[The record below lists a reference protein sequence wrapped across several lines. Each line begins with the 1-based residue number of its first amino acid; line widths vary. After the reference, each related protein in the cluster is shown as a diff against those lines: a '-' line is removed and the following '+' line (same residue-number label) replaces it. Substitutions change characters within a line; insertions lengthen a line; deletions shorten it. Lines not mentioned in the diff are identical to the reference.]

1 MMKMNITAI
10 LLMIALMTIIGYI
23 LMTILI
29 NKNITNNLN
38 KVYSALFMAIIMMMA
53 TIITTEKIEKNYE
66 ILIILGIFSAIG
78 YKMIKEQIYINYR
91 NYLLAMIEHH
101 EMAIVM
107 SEKILNKSNI
117 PLEIS
122 ELATNIIKLQ
132 TTEIEQMREYLAN

>member
-1 MMKMNITAI
+1 
-10 LLMIALMTIIGYI
+10 
-23 LMTILI
+23 
-29 NKNITNNLN
+29 
-38 KVYSALFMAIIMMMA
+38 
-53 TIITTEKIEKNYE
+53 
-66 ILIILGIFSAIG
+66 
-78 YKMIKEQIYINYR
+78 
-91 NYLLAMIEHH
+91 MIEHH

>member
-1 MMKMNITAI
+1 
-10 LLMIALMTIIGYI
+10 
-23 LMTILI
+23 
-29 NKNITNNLN
+29 
-38 KVYSALFMAIIMMMA
+38 
-53 TIITTEKIEKNYE
+53 
-66 ILIILGIFSAIG
+66 
-78 YKMIKEQIYINYR
+78 MIKEQIYINYR